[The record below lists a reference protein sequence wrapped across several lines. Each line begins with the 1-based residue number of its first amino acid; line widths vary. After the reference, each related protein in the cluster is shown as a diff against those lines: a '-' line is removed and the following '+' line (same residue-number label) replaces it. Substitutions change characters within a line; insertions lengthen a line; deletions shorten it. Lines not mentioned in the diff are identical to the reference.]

1 MADAFKNRPLWADL
15 QNDDSDLSKFILSV
29 CKGNGYHQLSLK
41 KLRTLGVLLCDG
53 SPEEKA
59 TELYY
64 NIQYEPEI
72 SSYDKDFKPS
82 LFLLWDFATQMIFE
96 NEAIYMQK
104 ERQYTDEQ
112 ISENKEKYD
121 DMIEEFLDDVFD
133 CDSIMEKDR
142 WIKKTVEY

>member
-64 NIQYEPEI
+64 NI
-72 SSYDKDFKPS
+72 
-82 LFLLWDFATQMIFE
+82 
-96 NEAIYMQK
+96 
-104 ERQYTDEQ
+104 
-112 ISENKEKYD
+112 
-121 DMIEEFLDDVFD
+121 
-133 CDSIMEKDR
+133 
-142 WIKKTVEY
+142 